1 MAEDFDINDISL
13 TQVGP
18 FAQEEDTTIDLAQ
31 ADLKPTDAAYEV
43 SIGRSEAEKNAVEAW
58 RQSFDLQDLNQK
70 AFEAGMNNRQILDYA
85 VRNFPGTI
93 DIEGLR
99 NKGFDDA
106 NLLSLLLG
114 YRPEMGMEAMG
125 KGTQLGMV
133 EGSIPLAGGIAAGMT
148 ITGVS
153 ANPLFGLIGGLLT
166 GLALTPSGQN
176 LKNLFFSE
184 APFTPDA
191 YAFGESGR
199 TGGMGSIAFFAPHY
213 AARNFRPGSATVSNN
228 IDFLAKSKNPVAPII
243 ETYAKRPLGST
254 YLETTSLLGAM
265 TGAYVAERSYP
276 GQMLPRFVGETVGG
290 VFSPVRVMTRI
301 AEAGGKGLANTF
313 RKYALPEGQQVN
325 QGTRLIEYIKKN
337 GGDPKK
343 VLAALQAYEK
353 GELGIQTLAKDL
365 GVDLKPIKTVDEE
378 TGKETFTKTMSL
390 LQITD
395 DPAIK
400 KLFQTMLQ
408 EKEFGP
414 TIQAAIDQDY
424 VAIGALIDI
433 MQKTGNPALLEKAAL
448 MKEDLMRGVITRL
461 LDKKNTRAK
470 NTVNQLIKR
479 DDIFLASKSSLVLEQ
494 LTQQALSAAR
504 KQEKELYAL
513 VNGDEPFS
521 LDNFLAKLAENEEKL
536 LPGEIDFLPVAIRN
550 LILRAKGVSG
560 DDAATFD
567 KAVDSLQKKIAKGN
581 EKIDEINAIN
591 PEDVAFVNRIIEEG
605 NYDFLNKPLSAEVEG
620 LLGAQRVPLE
630 SFLMQRKS
638 YFMNF
643 DDLKKLFNDKVDDL
657 EAIERADRFRE
668 NPALRD
674 VLDDPDSITFGDA
687 KNQVKFDRPLY
698 FYKEMFEK
706 LVNDKPFEFNI
717 MTKFSEVFSPKTKR
731 ISPSAGIFIKKTAN
745 DLTFEKFLGTE
756 PSSYDMQTTQE
767 LAETI
772 ASLKALGPDTL
783 EEVFAQQIK
792 ENPNRRLKTK
802 VRNDAYKLLNQH
814 IKGLEKLLKLKSNRP
829 ELFDDNAITAA
840 TTFNY
845 SDDFTRAT
853 NVRTVENFDKLSE
866 VEKIRVKLEEVQK
879 HIAGFERPVI
889 DPSRTTGYINP
900 ADQNVG
906 FLIESTTDG
915 TTKFP
920 PIRKNRIKNILK
932 EKAKILNNELN
943 LINARN
949 NFTAQTTDA
958 TPKEITIKDGMRA
971 RSILL
976 TLVKQKIALGG
987 TQDLNAARVLGEL
1000 ADAIKD
1006 DFGIK
1011 VGGDAPDGEALAAL
1025 TEDQLKLRN
1034 AFIFSKALND
1044 VFTRAFPNAMVAKD
1058 RLGGPFNIPE
1068 LAHKKIF
1075 TGGGDATA
1083 LKYDQ
1088 LQKAM
1093 TFFAD
1098 NVAGTNFDEFTISQ
1112 VGSLRAAQSDLL
1124 RVAAKKT
1131 IDPNTGRVNATSL
1144 NRFKE
1149 EFKVVLYNED
1159 GTEKFPEFMR
1169 DIETVEKAQNAF
1181 DTLIGKTGDPTIS
1194 ETGISRLGKSIPRE
1208 GVYQKKLKNTINLSS
1223 FLDGNA
1229 TEIVKSTVGEPGN
1242 RKTGS
1247 EKALRTLI
1255 KKALRA
1261 ETKFSGAANGLKD
1274 LIFEQAFF
1282 YATGKANKGGQQF
1295 TNFAQMQDYLVS
1307 SFEGRGPSIIEIMRQ
1322 ENLMTNAE
1330 AIRFNSLLNDGVG
1343 IQKGFMGEGNLELGQ
1358 AKGAPLPKELGG
1370 EILRK
1375 VVRLFGL
1382 SAGGKVTEFIPGR
1395 SQGLAEPLIVAD
1407 AIDQRLFQ
1415 VPAEAVKDLLLEA
1428 VANPSTFKLF
1438 MEKGKSPAEKIKLSK
1453 TLNSFLFS
1461 SGLISAQS
1469 YEDFLA
1475 EEEERKRNVIIPVG
1489 PPEVIGQDTKPIT
1502 PTLVRPDVIQ
1512 TSQAPAAPPTTNI
1525 ASVSPSLN
1533 NIAPPVQN
1541 QRVDRRRFAALFPE
1555 DADLIQGIGS
1565 LRG

>member
-18 FAQEEDTTIDLAQ
+18 FAQEEDTTVDLAQ
-31 ADLKPTDAAYEV
+31 ADLKPTDAAFEV
-43 SIGRSEAEKNAVEAW
+43 SIGRTESEKNAVEAW

-70 AFEAGMNNRQILDYA
+70 AAEANMNNRQILDYA
-85 VRNFPGTI
+85 IRNFPGTI

-99 NKGFDDA
+99 DKGFDDA
-106 NLLSLLLG
+106 NLLSILLG
-114 YRPEMGMEAMG
+114 YRPEMGLEAFG

-133 EGSIPLAGGIAAGMT
+133 EASPPLAGGVMAGMT
-148 ITGVS
+148 ATAFTGQPIV
-153 ANPLFGLIGGLLT
+153 GLGVGLLT
-166 GLALTPSGQN
+166 GLGLTPSGQN
-176 LKNLFFSE
+176 IKNLLFDD

-191 YAFGESGR
+191 RAFGEAGR
-199 TGGMGSIAFFAPHY
+199 TAGMGFISFFAPHT
-213 AARNFRPGSATVSNN
+213 AARSYSPGSATVSNN
-228 IDFLAKSKNPVAPII
+228 IDFLAKSKNPLAPII
-243 ETYAKRPLGST
+243 ETYAKRPLGAT
-254 YLETTSLLGAM
+254 YIETTSTLGAA
-265 TGAYVAERSYP
+265 TGAYFAERSFP
-276 GQMLPRFVGETVGG
+276 GEPTPRFIGETVGG
-290 VFSPVRVMTRI
+290 VFSPPRAI
-301 AEAGGKGLANTF
+301 ARLFEAGSQGIGNLI
-313 RKYALPEGQQVN
+313 RKYASPEGQQVN

-337 GGDPKK
+337 GGNPKK

-365 GVDLKPIKTVDEE
+365 GVDLKPIKTIDEE
-378 TGKETFTKTMSL
+378 TGKETITKTMSL

-424 VAIGALIDI
+424 VTLGALIDV

-479 DDIFLASKSSLVLEQ
+479 DDTFLASKSSLALEQ

-536 LPGEIDFLPVAIRN
+536 LPGEIDFLPVPIRN
-550 LILRAKGVSG
+550 LVLRAKGVTG
-560 DDAATFD
+560 DDASTFD
-567 KAVDSLQKKIAKGN
+567 SAVDTLQKKIAKGN
-581 EKIDEINAIN
+581 EKIDEINAVY
-591 PEDVAFVNRIIEEG
+591 PEDVTFVNKIIEDG
-605 NYDFLNKPLSAEVEG
+605 NYSGFLSATEAKVAITDKKTRALFDLEEGETLDLVTVISERKDLPIQNTRSDGRIYEMIEDFQSETPYRIMRDMTDEQKGKQLFLDAYLSTAERG
-620 LLGAQRVPLE
+620 LLKIPIFEELMPALKSRLEAGSRAVNFTTSDPSVLIQRAKNPNTYLSNSFYNAQSIKELTETINVLKREIPKEIELIYSQQSVRKQGKVDGIKKSSLE
-630 SFLMQRKS
+630 QAQS
-638 YFMNF
+638 YF
-643 DDLKKLFNDKVDDL
+643 
-657 EAIERADRFRE
+657 
-668 NPALRD
+668 
-674 VLDDPDSITFGDA
+674 
-687 KNQVKFDRPLY
+687 NQ
-698 FYKEMFEK
+698 
-706 LVNDKPFEFNI
+706 
-717 MTKFSEVFSPKTKR
+717 
-731 ISPSAGIFIKKTAN
+731 
-745 DLTFEKFLGTE
+745 
-756 PSSYDMQTTQE
+756 Q
-767 LAETI
+767 
-772 ASLKALGPDTL
+772 
-783 EEVFAQQIK
+783 
-792 ENPNRRLKTK
+792 
-802 VRNDAYKLLNQH
+802 
-814 IKGLEKLLKLKSNRP
+814 IKGLEDLLKFKNKYK
-829 ELFDDNAITAA
+829 EIFDDDLLLKNTKFLRDEEIRDLQIRDT
-840 TTFNY
+840 
-845 SDDFTRAT
+845 
-853 NVRTVENFDKLSE
+853 ENFDKLPQD
-866 VEKIRVKLEEVQK
+866 EKLRVKLEEIQK
-879 HIAGFERPVI
+879 HIAGMEK
-889 DPSRTTGYINP
+889 PSAVEMLRGQRLDNFFNILEKETRL
-900 ADQNVG
+900 D
-906 FLIESTTDG
+906 
-915 TTKFP
+915 FP
-920 PIRKNRIKNILK
+920 RMRRNRVLNLLK

-949 NFTAQTTDA
+949 NFTAQTTDVA
-958 TPKEITIKDGMRA
+958 PEEITVKEGMRA

-976 TLVKQKIALGG
+976 TLMKQKTALGG
-987 TQDLNAARVLGEL
+987 SQDLNAARVLGEL

-1025 TEDQLKLRN
+1025 TEDQQKLRN

-1058 RLGGPFNIPE
+1058 RLGGAFNIPE

-1093 TFFAD
+1093 TFLAD
-1098 NVAGTNFDEFTISQ
+1098 NVAGENFDDFTISQ

-1124 RVAAKKT
+1124 RVASKKT

-1181 DTLIGKTGDPTIS
+1181 DTLLAKTGDPRIDQS
-1194 ETGISRLGKSIPRE
+1194 GISPLGKSIPRQ
-1208 GVYQKKLKNTINLSS
+1208 GVYQKKLKGTINLSS

-1247 EKALRTLI
+1247 EQALRTLI
-1255 KKALRA
+1255 KQAQRA

-1282 YATGKANKGGQQF
+1282 YATGKADKGGQQF

-1307 SFEGRGPSIIEIMRQ
+1307 PFEGRGPSILEIMRQ
-1322 ENLMTNAE
+1322 EGLVTNAE
-1330 AIRFNSLLNDGVG
+1330 AIRFNSLLNDSVG
-1343 IQKGFMGEGNLELGQ
+1343 IQKGFMGEDNLELQQ

-1382 SAGGKVTEFIPGR
+1382 SAGGQIATFIPGR
-1395 SQGLAEPLIVAD
+1395 GSGLAEPLIVAD
-1407 AIDQRLFQ
+1407 EIDQRLFQ
-1415 VPAEAVKDLLLEA
+1415 VPAEALKDLLLEA

-1438 MEKGKSPAEKIKLSK
+1438 MEKGITRADKIKLSK
-1453 TLNSFLFS
+1453 SLNTSLFS

-1469 YEDFLA
+1469 YNDYLA
-1475 EEEERKRNVIIPVG
+1475 EEEERQRNVVVPAE
-1489 PPEVIGQDTKPIT
+1489 PPEVVGQDTKPVT

-1512 TSQAPAAPPTTNI
+1512 TSQAPVTAPTTNI
-1525 ASVSPSLN
+1525 AAVSPSLN

-1555 DADLIQGIGS
+1555 DADLVQGIGS

>member
-18 FAQEEDTTIDLAQ
+18 FAQEEDTTVDLAQ
-31 ADLKPTDAAYEV
+31 ADLKPTDAAFEV
-43 SIGRSEAEKNAVEAW
+43 SIGRTEDEKNAVEAW
-58 RQSFDLQDLNQK
+58 RQSFDLQDLNK
-70 AFEAGMNNRQILDYA
+70 RAAEANMNNRQILDYA
-85 VRNFPGTI
+85 IRNFPGTI

-99 NKGFDDA
+99 DKGFDDA
-106 NLLSLLLG
+106 NLLSILLG
-114 YRPEMGMEAMG
+114 YRPEMGLEAMG

-133 EGSIPLAGGIAAGMT
+133 EGAPPLAGGVAMGMT
-148 ITGVS
+148 ITGYTG
-153 ANPLFGLIGGLLT
+153 NPMFGLIGGLLT

-176 LKNLFFSE
+176 IKNFFFSD

-191 YAFGESGR
+191 RAFGESGR
-199 TGGMGSIAFFAPHY
+199 TGGMGAIAFFAPHY
-213 AARNFRPGSATVSNN
+213 AARSYSPGSATVSNN
-228 IDFLAKSKNPVAPII
+228 IDFLAKSKNPLAPII
-243 ETYAKRPLGST
+243 ETYAKRPLGAT
-254 YLETTSLLGAM
+254 YLETTSTLGAA
-265 TGAYVAERSYP
+265 TGAYFAERDFP
-276 GQMLPRFVGETVGG
+276 GQALPRFVGETVGG
-290 VFSPVRVMTRI
+290 VFSPPRAVARLF
-301 AEAGGKGLANTF
+301 EAGSKGIGNLI
-313 RKYALPEGQQVN
+313 RKYASPEGQQVN

-343 VLAALQAYEK
+343 VLAALQAYEA
-353 GELGIQTLAKDL
+353 GELGIQKLAKDL
-365 GVDLKPIKTVDEE
+365 GVDLKPIKTIDEK

-424 VAIGALIDI
+424 VTLGALIDV

-470 NTVNQLIKR
+470 NTVDQLIKR
-479 DDIFLASKSSLVLEQ
+479 DDTFLASKSSLALEQ

-536 LPGEIDFLPVAIRN
+536 LPGEIDFLPVPIRN
-550 LILRAKGVSG
+550 LVLRAKGVTG
-560 DDAATFD
+560 DDASTFD
-567 KAVDSLQKKIAKGN
+567 SAVDTLQKKIAKGN
-581 EKIDEINAIN
+581 EKIDEINAVY
-591 PEDVAFVNRIIEEG
+591 PEDVTFVNKIIEDG
-605 NYDFLNKPLSAEVEG
+605 DYSGFLSATEARVAIKDKKTRALFDVEEGETLDLLTVISERKDLPIQNTRSDGRIYEMIEDFKSETPYRIMRDMTDEQKGKQLFLDAYNSTAERG
-620 LLGAQRVPLE
+620 LLKIPIFEELMPALKSRLEAGSRAVNFTTSDPSVLIQRAQNPDTYLSNSFYNAQSIKELTETINVLKREIPKEIELIYSQQSVRKQGKVDGIKKSSLE
-630 SFLMQRKS
+630 QAQS
-638 YFMNF
+638 YF
-643 DDLKKLFNDKVDDL
+643 
-657 EAIERADRFRE
+657 
-668 NPALRD
+668 
-674 VLDDPDSITFGDA
+674 
-687 KNQVKFDRPLY
+687 NQ
-698 FYKEMFEK
+698 
-706 LVNDKPFEFNI
+706 
-717 MTKFSEVFSPKTKR
+717 
-731 ISPSAGIFIKKTAN
+731 
-745 DLTFEKFLGTE
+745 
-756 PSSYDMQTTQE
+756 Q
-767 LAETI
+767 
-772 ASLKALGPDTL
+772 
-783 EEVFAQQIK
+783 
-792 ENPNRRLKTK
+792 
-802 VRNDAYKLLNQH
+802 
-814 IKGLEKLLKLKSNRP
+814 IKGLEDLLKFKNKYK
-829 ELFDDNAITAA
+829 EIFDDDLLLKNTKFLREEEIRDLQIRDT
-840 TTFNY
+840 
-845 SDDFTRAT
+845 
-853 NVRTVENFDKLSE
+853 ENFDKLPQD
-866 VEKIRVKLEEVQK
+866 EKLRVKLEEIQK
-879 HIAGFERPVI
+879 HIAGMEKPSAVEMLRGQRLDNFFNILEKETRLDFPRMRRNRVI
-889 DPSRTTGYINP
+889 N
-900 ADQNVG
+900 
-906 FLIESTTDG
+906 L
-915 TTKFP
+915 
-920 PIRKNRIKNILK
+920 LK

-943 LINARN
+943 LIKARN
-949 NFTAQTTDA
+949 NFTAQTTDVA
-958 TPKEITIKDGMRA
+958 PEEITVKEGMRA

-976 TLVKQKIALGG
+976 TLMKQKTALGG
-987 TQDLNAARVLGEL
+987 SQDLNAARVLGEL

-1058 RLGGPFNIPE
+1058 RLGGAFNIPE

-1093 TFFAD
+1093 TFLAD
-1098 NVAGTNFDEFTISQ
+1098 NVAGENFDDFTISQ

-1124 RVAAKKT
+1124 RVASKKT

-1181 DTLIGKTGDPTIS
+1181 DTLLAKTGDPRIDQS
-1194 ETGISRLGKSIPRE
+1194 GISPLGKSIPRQ
-1208 GVYQKKLKNTINLSS
+1208 GVYQKKLKGTINLSS

-1247 EKALRTLI
+1247 EQALRNLI
-1255 KKALRA
+1255 KQARRA

-1282 YATGKANKGGQQF
+1282 YATGKADKGGQQF

-1307 SFEGRGPSIIEIMRQ
+1307 PFEGRGPSILEIMRQ
-1322 ENLMTNAE
+1322 EGLVTNAE
-1330 AIRFNSLLNDGVG
+1330 AIRFNSLLNDSVG
-1343 IQKGFMGEGNLELGQ
+1343 IQKGFMGKDNLELQQ

-1382 SAGGKVTEFIPGR
+1382 SAGGQIATFIPGR
-1395 SQGLAEPLIVAD
+1395 GSGLAEPLIVAD
-1407 AIDQRLFQ
+1407 EIDQRLFQ
-1415 VPAEAVKDLLLEA
+1415 VPAEALKDLLLEA

-1438 MEKGKSPAEKIKLSK
+1438 MEKGITRADRIKLSK
-1453 TLNSFLFS
+1453 SLNTSLFS

-1469 YEDFLA
+1469 YENYLA
-1475 EEEERKRNVIIPVG
+1475 EEEERERNVVVPAED
-1489 PPEVIGQDTKPIT
+1489 PSVIGRDTKSIT
-1502 PTLVRPDVIQ
+1502 PSLIGTETMRLG
-1512 TSQAPAAPPTTNI
+1512 QAPVTAPTTNI
-1525 ASVSPSLN
+1525 SAVSPSLN

-1555 DADLIQGIGS
+1555 DRALIEGIGS

>member
-18 FAQEEDTTIDLAQ
+18 FAQEEDTTVDLAQ
-31 ADLKPTDAAYEV
+31 ADLKPTDAAFEV
-43 SIGRSEAEKNAVEAW
+43 SIGRTESEKNAVEAW

-70 AFEAGMNNRQILDYA
+70 AAEANMNNRQILDYA
-85 VRNFPGTI
+85 IRNFPGTI

-99 NKGFDDA
+99 DKGFDDA
-106 NLLSLLLG
+106 NLLSILLG
-114 YRPEMGMEAMG
+114 YRPEMGLEAFG

-133 EGSIPLAGGIAAGMT
+133 EASPPLAGGVMAGMT
-148 ITGVS
+148 ATAFTGQPIV
-153 ANPLFGLIGGLLT
+153 GLGVGLLT
-166 GLALTPSGQN
+166 GLGLTPSGQN
-176 LKNLFFSE
+176 IKNLLFDD

-191 YAFGESGR
+191 RAFGEAGR
-199 TGGMGSIAFFAPHY
+199 TTGMGFISFFAPHT
-213 AARNFRPGSATVSNN
+213 AARSYSPGSATVSNN
-228 IDFLAKSKNPVAPII
+228 IDFLAKSKNPLAPII
-243 ETYAKRPLGST
+243 ETYAKRPLGAT
-254 YLETTSLLGAM
+254 YIETTSTLGAA
-265 TGAYVAERSYP
+265 TGAYFAERSFP
-276 GQMLPRFVGETVGG
+276 GEPTPRFIGETVGG
-290 VFSPVRVMTRI
+290 VFSPPRAI
-301 AEAGGKGLANTF
+301 ARLFEAGSQGIGNLI
-313 RKYALPEGQQVN
+313 RKYASPEGQQVN

-337 GGDPKK
+337 GGNPKK

-365 GVDLKPIKTVDEE
+365 GVDLKPIKTIDEE
-378 TGKETFTKTMSL
+378 TGKETITKTMSL

-424 VAIGALIDI
+424 VTLGALIDV

-479 DDIFLASKSSLVLEQ
+479 DDTFLASKSSLALEQ

-536 LPGEIDFLPVAIRN
+536 LPGEIDFLPVPIRN
-550 LILRAKGVSG
+550 LVLRAKGVTG
-560 DDAATFD
+560 DDASTFD
-567 KAVDSLQKKIAKGN
+567 SAVDTLQKKIAKGN
-581 EKIDEINAIN
+581 EKIDEINAVY
-591 PEDVAFVNRIIEEG
+591 PEDVTFVNKIIEDG
-605 NYDFLNKPLSAEVEG
+605 NYSGFLSATEAKVAITDKKTRALFDLEEGETLDLVTVISERKDLPIQNTRSDGRIYEMIEDFQSETPYRIMRDMTDEQKGKQLFLDAYLSTAERG
-620 LLGAQRVPLE
+620 LLKIPIFEELMPALKSRLEAGSRAVNFTTSDPSVLIQRAKNPNTYLSNSFYNAQSIKELTETINVLKREIPKEIELIYSQQSVRKQGKVDGIKKSSLE
-630 SFLMQRKS
+630 QAQS
-638 YFMNF
+638 YF
-643 DDLKKLFNDKVDDL
+643 
-657 EAIERADRFRE
+657 
-668 NPALRD
+668 
-674 VLDDPDSITFGDA
+674 
-687 KNQVKFDRPLY
+687 NQ
-698 FYKEMFEK
+698 
-706 LVNDKPFEFNI
+706 
-717 MTKFSEVFSPKTKR
+717 
-731 ISPSAGIFIKKTAN
+731 
-745 DLTFEKFLGTE
+745 
-756 PSSYDMQTTQE
+756 Q
-767 LAETI
+767 
-772 ASLKALGPDTL
+772 
-783 EEVFAQQIK
+783 
-792 ENPNRRLKTK
+792 
-802 VRNDAYKLLNQH
+802 
-814 IKGLEKLLKLKSNRP
+814 IKGLEDLLKFKNKYK
-829 ELFDDNAITAA
+829 EIFDDDLLLKNTKFLRDEEIRDLQIRDT
-840 TTFNY
+840 
-845 SDDFTRAT
+845 
-853 NVRTVENFDKLSE
+853 ENFDKLPQD
-866 VEKIRVKLEEVQK
+866 EKLRVKLEEIQK
-879 HIAGFERPVI
+879 HIAGMEK
-889 DPSRTTGYINP
+889 PSAVEMLRGQRLDNFFNILEKETRL
-900 ADQNVG
+900 D
-906 FLIESTTDG
+906 
-915 TTKFP
+915 FP
-920 PIRKNRIKNILK
+920 RMRRNRVLNLLK

-949 NFTAQTTDA
+949 NFTAQTTDVA
-958 TPKEITIKDGMRA
+958 PEEITVKEGMRA

-976 TLVKQKIALGG
+976 TLMKQKTALGG
-987 TQDLNAARVLGEL
+987 SQDLNAARVLGEL

-1025 TEDQLKLRN
+1025 TEDQQKLRN

-1058 RLGGPFNIPE
+1058 RLGGAFNIPE

-1093 TFFAD
+1093 TFLAD
-1098 NVAGTNFDEFTISQ
+1098 NVAGENFDDFTISQ

-1124 RVAAKKT
+1124 RVASKKT

-1181 DTLIGKTGDPTIS
+1181 DTLLAKTGDPRIDQS
-1194 ETGISRLGKSIPRE
+1194 GISPLGKSIPRQ
-1208 GVYQKKLKNTINLSS
+1208 GVYQKKLKGTINLSS

-1247 EKALRTLI
+1247 EQALRTLI
-1255 KKALRA
+1255 KQAQRA

-1282 YATGKANKGGQQF
+1282 YATGKADKGGQQF

-1307 SFEGRGPSIIEIMRQ
+1307 PFEGRGPSILEIMRQ
-1322 ENLMTNAE
+1322 EGLVTNAE
-1330 AIRFNSLLNDGVG
+1330 AIRFNSLLNDSVG
-1343 IQKGFMGEGNLELGQ
+1343 IQKGFMGEDNLELQQ

-1382 SAGGKVTEFIPGR
+1382 SAGGQIATFIPGR
-1395 SQGLAEPLIVAD
+1395 GSGLAEPLIVAD
-1407 AIDQRLFQ
+1407 EIDQRLFQ
-1415 VPAEAVKDLLLEA
+1415 VPAEALKDLLLEA

-1438 MEKGKSPAEKIKLSK
+1438 MEKGITRADKIKLSK
-1453 TLNSFLFS
+1453 SLNTSLFS

-1469 YEDFLA
+1469 YNDYLA
-1475 EEEERKRNVIIPVG
+1475 EEEERQRNVVVPAE
-1489 PPEVIGQDTKPIT
+1489 PPEVVGQDTKPVT

-1512 TSQAPAAPPTTNI
+1512 TSQAPVTAPTTNI
-1525 ASVSPSLN
+1525 AAVSPSLN

-1555 DADLIQGIGS
+1555 DADLVQGIGS